1 MSSSLSKCLNSERFT
16 FQEQN
21 LTLVFDT
28 FYSLYPHPL
37 SHTAILQLEQYFLA
51 SKMVKVE
58 RVTLPTP
65 DLPVPPPGFS
75 LKTPAAKSATTSATA
90 GLSQPLSQP
99 PLEETS
105 REQPPAGTSTRR
117 TSRRR
122 VRPQFYSPALPPQ
135 QYRRRRSRTSK
146 ARSISQLSFQ
156 EKVTGKCNQPSMTF
170 SRWQEQMTHVSQSR
184 SQINNGTT
192 TNPLPIRET
201 EQAPNIIGKSNGI
214 IVDENRASDT
224 NSNGITV
231 DKNRA
236 SDTNSKTN
244 LALTMNSITEKHGDI
259 TKDCLLE
266 SDRMKTLVLFGI
278 CEVVQDL
285 QKKQL
290 KDIDI
295 SMLESCYSAVQ
306 DAEKMKMNVKWLRNR
321 LDEIKDAMVS
331 AGEALRLMD
340 EKKRLMKSIDNKK
353 KDILL
358 HKGELKRLNS
368 EIEEMESQ
376 VARDTVI
383 LEALDKNIRTQTSK
397 VQLLEQMPLMDWLI

>member
-1 MSSSLSKCLNSERFT
+1 MVETPVVEDARDALLGVAREFNGNAWPISDESVEGVTRRLL
-16 FQEQN
+16 Q
-21 LTLVFDT
+21 V
-28 FYSLYPHPL
+28 
-37 SHTAILQLEQYFLA
+37 ILRLEQYLLD

-75 LKTPAAKSATTSATA
+75 LKTPTAKSATTSAA
-90 GLSQPLSQP
+90 DGVSQPLSP
-99 PLEETS
+99 PPSEEAS
-105 REQPPAGTSTRR
+105 REQSPAGTSTRR

-135 QYRRRRSRTSK
+135 QYRRCRSRPSK
-146 ARSISQLSFQ
+146 ARSMSQLSYQ
-156 EKVTGKCNQPSMTF
+156 EKVTGKCNRHSVTF
-170 SRWQEQMTHVSQSR
+170 SRWQEQMTYVSQSR

-192 TNPLPIRET
+192 TTPLPSQET
-201 EQAPNIIGKSNGI
+201 EQAPNIIGK
-214 IVDENRASDT
+214 
-224 NSNGITV
+224 SNGITV

-236 SDTNSKTN
+236 SDTNSNGIAVDKNQASDTNSKTN
-244 LALTMNSITEKHGDI
+244 LALTLNSITEKHGDI

-290 KDIDI
+290 KEIDV

-321 LDEIKDAMVS
+321 LDEIKDATLS

-340 EKKRLMKSIDNKK
+340 EKKRLMKSIENKR

-368 EIEEMESQ
+368 EIEEME
-376 VARDTVI
+376 AFGADAFDGLAYI
-383 LEALDKNIRTQTSK
+383 D
-397 VQLLEQMPLMDWLI
+397 LLEDSLWN